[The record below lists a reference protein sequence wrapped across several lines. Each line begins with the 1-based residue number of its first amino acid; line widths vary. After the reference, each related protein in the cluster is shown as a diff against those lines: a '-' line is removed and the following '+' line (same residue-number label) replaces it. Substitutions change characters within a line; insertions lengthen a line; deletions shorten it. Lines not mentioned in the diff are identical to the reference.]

1 MKKFLFLIFFP
12 TLLFSSVAK
21 SSEEICSKYSNTIW
35 EGEKKGKAF
44 GQDLEGPISI
54 KFKGKCSKVPF
65 SKDYQIKYDWEGQN
79 KYSKNWKAG
88 TLRFKNDG
96 SMTFNH
102 SSGCKGKVKL
112 DNSNNLI
119 WQDVYSANRY
129 IINVSNKEEERK
141 RKELAQKVEEEKQRK
156 QSSRLGA

>member
-1 MKKFLFLIFFP
+1 MKIFLFLIFFP

-65 SKDYQIKYDWEGQN
+65 SKDYQIKINYVYGDAQ
-79 KYSKNWKAG
+79 
-88 TLRFKNDG
+88 R
-96 SMTFNH
+96 
-102 SSGCKGKVKL
+102 L
-112 DNSNNLI
+112 DL
-119 WQDVYSANRY
+119 
-129 IINVSNKEEERK
+129 KE
-141 RKELAQKVEEEKQRK
+141 
-156 QSSRLGA
+156 